1 MRRVPHGVQQR
12 TSHADDSASGDDR
25 ASTGQAGH
33 QSGAVRGS
41 ESRGLNGGEPGA
53 VGGRQAS
60 REPRGEPGRQSGG
73 QSARGREPRGH
84 TADDADGHRHARIH
98 ALEQCVQRR

>member
-12 TSHADDSASGDDR
+12 TSHADYSASGDER
-25 ASTGQAGH
+25 AGQAGH

-41 ESRGLNGGEPGA
+41 KSRGLSGGEPGA

-60 REPRGEPGRQSGG
+60 REPRGEPGRQSVS
-73 QSARGREPRGH
+73 QSARSWEPGGH